1 MSSNGLSQEDLDILR
16 QYDTPTICNVIE
28 VFDVQPRT
36 AGYMDGRIRACF
48 PEMPPLVGYAVTA
61 TWRAA
66 APAAGGAEEGYD
78 SLADQ
83 VGRFADVPNP
93 PIVVFQDLDDPTAA
107 ASFGEIMCATYRK
120 FGAIGLITSGAARD
134 LEQVR
139 ELGFTVFSDG
149 AICSH
154 GYGHIESLQV
164 PVNIG
169 GTTVLP
175 GDLLHADC
183 NGVTT
188 IPNEIA
194 ADVAHLCA
202 EYVAAEEVILDY
214 LKSESVTPE
223 GLGAARVESKR
234 QLDALFERVRQQRA

>member
-1 MSSNGLSQEDLDILR
+1 MSSKGLSQEELDILR
-16 QYDTPTICNVIE
+16 QYDTPTVCNVIE

-36 AGYMDGRIRACF
+36 AGYMDGRIRPCF

-66 APAAGGAEEGYD
+66 APAAGSPTEGYD
-78 SLADQ
+78 TMADQ
-83 VGRFADVPNP
+83 IGRFAEVASP
-93 PIVVFQDLDDPTAA
+93 PIVVFQDLDDPPVA
-107 ASFGEIMCATYRK
+107 ASFGEVMCATYQR
-120 FGAIGLITSGAARD
+120 FGAAGLITSGAARD

-139 ELGFTVFSDG
+139 ELGFTAFSNG
-149 AICSH
+149 VICSH

-169 GTTVLP
+169 GTRVLP

-194 ADVAHLCA
+194 RDVANLCV

-214 LKSESVTPE
+214 LKGDSVTQE
-223 GLGAARVESKR
+223 GLAEARAESKR
-234 QLDALFERVRQQRA
+234 QLGALFERVRKQRS